1 MNALAILYVNAHL
14 QDLLDEAAEAR
25 QYRVDRPSLFERIR
39 SAASNSLATLAMP
52 LDNRGTMFPKLDD
65 SPNRG

>member
-25 QYRVDRPSLFERIR
+25 HDRAARPSVFERIS
-39 SAASNSLATLAMP
+39 SAASDRLAALAMP
-52 LDNRGTMFPKLDD
+52 LDNRGTLFPKLDD
-65 SPNRG
+65 SPNRS

>member
-1 MNALAILYVNAHL
+1 MNVLSILYVNAHL
-14 QDLLDEAAEAR
+14 QELLDEAAEAR
-25 QYRVDRPSLFERIR
+25 RYRVDRPSLFERIR
-39 SAASNSLATLAMP
+39 SAASNVLATLATP

>member
-25 QYRVDRPSLFERIR
+25 QYRAERPSVFERIS
-39 SAASNSLATLAMP
+39 SAVSNRLAALALP

-65 SPNRG
+65 SPNRS

>member
-25 QYRVDRPSLFERIR
+25 RYRADRPSLFERIS
-39 SAASNSLATLAMP
+39 SAASDRLAALARP
-52 LDNRGTMFPKLDD
+52 LDNRGSLFPTLDD
-65 SPNRG
+65 SPNRS

>member
-14 QDLLDEAAEAR
+14 QDVLDAAEAR
-25 QYRVDRPSLFERIR
+25 QYRAERPSVFERIS
-39 SAASNSLATLAMP
+39 SAVSNRLTALALP

-65 SPNRG
+65 SPNRS

>member
-25 QYRVDRPSLFERIR
+25 RYRADRPSAFERIS
-39 SAASNSLATLAMP
+39 SAVSNALASLAKP

>member
-25 QYRVDRPSLFERIR
+25 DDRAHRPSRFERIS
-39 SAASNSLATLAMP
+39 SAVSDRLAALAVP
-52 LDNRGTMFPKLDD
+52 LDNRGMMFPKLDD
-65 SPNRG
+65 SPNRS